1 LINACG
7 ALDEKYLNIFSLC
20 LGAFVVQS
28 YWVSATPDWEADMK
42 VRDNR
47 QGLIVVNTGEG
58 KGKSSS
64 AFGVTFRAAGWGMRV
79 CVIQFIKG
87 KWKTGEQK
95 AAARFDNIEWHT
107 PGDGFTWDTNNP
119 KQDIKTSRKIWELCK
134 EKVRSHAYDMLVF
147 DEINYCASY
156 GWISGEEIAAFL
168 RADRPTWMHI
178 ILTGRDA
185 PREIIEAAH
194 TVTEMRKV
202 KHAFDQG
209 IKAAQGIEF

>member
-1 LINACG
+1 
-7 ALDEKYLNIFSLC
+7 
-20 LGAFVVQS
+20 
-28 YWVSATPDWEADMK
+28 MK
-42 VRDNR
+42 ARDKR
-47 QGLIVVNTGEG
+47 QGLIVVNTGDG

-64 AFGVTFRAAGWGMRV
+64 AFGMVFRAAAWGMKV

-95 AAARFDNIEWHT
+95 AAERFDNIEWHAL
-107 PGDGFTWDTNNP
+107 GDGFTWDTKNP
-119 KQDIKTSRKIWELCK
+119 EQDIRTSRDIWELCK
-134 EKVRSHAYDMLVF
+134 QKLRSHEFDMLVF

-156 GWISGEEIAAFL
+156 GWISGTEIAELL
-168 RADRPTWMHI
+168 REERPAWMHV

-185 PREIIEAAH
+185 SQEVIEVAH